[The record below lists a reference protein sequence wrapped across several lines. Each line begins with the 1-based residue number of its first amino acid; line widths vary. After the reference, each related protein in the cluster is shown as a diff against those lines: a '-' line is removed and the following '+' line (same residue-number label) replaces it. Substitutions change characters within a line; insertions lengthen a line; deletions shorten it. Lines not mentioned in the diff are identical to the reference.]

1 VGGGKLTATADMTT
15 TADVPGRPVEGE
27 PDRRRG
33 GRAAGSLP
41 VPAGDG
47 QVGGGGGGGGVG
59 GGGDGGVDSVRVGA
73 SGGGVGN
80 GSTGTPADRR
90 VVDTSLAPQRWCATR
105 VATAT
110 AVPVPAAQEAVPA
123 HRAAPVLAAITATAL
138 SQTATA
144 PSQMPSRLR
153 ARDSDDTGGG
163 SIASSSVHTD
173 REVET
178 AREDV
183 ES

>member
-153 ARDSDDTGGG
+153 DSDDTK
-163 SIASSSVHTD
+163 S
-173 REVET
+173 T
-178 AREDV
+178 AGAGQR
-183 ES
+183 